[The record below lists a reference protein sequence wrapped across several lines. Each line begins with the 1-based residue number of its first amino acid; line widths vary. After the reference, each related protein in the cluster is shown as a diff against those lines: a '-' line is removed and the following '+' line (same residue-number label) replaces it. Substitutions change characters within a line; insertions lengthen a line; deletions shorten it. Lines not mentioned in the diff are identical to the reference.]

1 MRFWPASL
9 QSRLMALLFL
19 ALLLANTLTLS
30 LLFYERMSSA
40 RSVML
45 GNLAS
50 DVATSVAILDRL
62 PAAERP
68 QWLPKLARGNYRYL
82 LDAGERGDYPDS
94 WRARD
99 AARSLQEAL
108 SAQYPVSIVAIPG
121 PRQHIQ
127 AHITLHDGAPLTLD
141 LWPKLPAI
149 AGGAD
154 RSVCPP
160 AGLRLV
166 RGSPGIAAHLPLY
179 PRGKCPGAG
188 QRHGGNYG
196 RAGAGGGA
204 SRRPRV

>member
-9 QSRLMALLFL
+9 QSRLIALLFL

-82 LDAGERGDYPDS
+82 LGSGERGDYPDS

-108 SAQYPVSIVAIPG
+108 SAQYPVSIVTIPG

-127 AHITLHDGAPLTLD
+127 AHITLHDGAPLTLE

-149 AGGAD
+149 ARWLPVVLIAQF
-154 RSVCPP
+154 VLLLAC
-160 AGLRLV
+160 AWYAV
-166 RGSPGIAAHLPLY
+166 RPFY
-179 PRGKCPGAG
+179 PRS
-188 QRHGGNYG
+188 G
-196 RAGAGGGA
+196 R
-204 SRRPRV
+204 P

>member
-1 MRFWPASL
+1 MNEVLARLAAVE
-9 QSRLMALLFL
+9 LMALLFL

-99 AARSLQEAL
+99 AA
-108 SAQYPVSIVAIPG
+108 
-121 PRQHIQ
+121 
-127 AHITLHDGAPLTLD
+127 AP
-141 LWPKLPAI
+141 
-149 AGGAD
+149 
-154 RSVCPP
+154 C
-160 AGLRLV
+160 
-166 RGSPGIAAHLPLY
+166 
-179 PRGKCPGAG
+179 
-188 QRHGGNYG
+188 
-196 RAGAGGGA
+196 
-204 SRRPRV
+204 RRR

>member
-1 MRFWPASL
+1 
-9 QSRLMALLFL
+9 MALLFL

-121 PRQHIQ
+121 PRQAYSGPYYPSRRRAVDPRPVAETTGHR
-127 AHITLHDGAPLTLD
+127 PL
-141 LWPKLPAI
+141 A

-204 SRRPRV
+204 SRRSRV